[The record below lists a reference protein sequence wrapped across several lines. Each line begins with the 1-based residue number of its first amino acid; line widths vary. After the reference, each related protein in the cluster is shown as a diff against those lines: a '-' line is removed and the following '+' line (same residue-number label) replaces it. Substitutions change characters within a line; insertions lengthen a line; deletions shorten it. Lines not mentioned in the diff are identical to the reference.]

1 VSIHFYTRCSAS
13 PITQPEKWISQDWF
27 LHHVNGSAHSAFFC
41 ARISGQKLQEL
52 FPTYHIF
59 LCEKLKLVFKGKR
72 FDYAIKIKEKQ
83 QTTLAEFRKQ
93 DFRCFTQ

>member
-27 LHHVNGSAHSAFFC
+27 LHHVNGSAYSAFLCKNFWPETT
-41 ARISGQKLQEL
+41 RVVSHL
-52 FPTYHIF
+52 PYF

-72 FDYAIKIKEKQ
+72 FDYAIDIKEKQ